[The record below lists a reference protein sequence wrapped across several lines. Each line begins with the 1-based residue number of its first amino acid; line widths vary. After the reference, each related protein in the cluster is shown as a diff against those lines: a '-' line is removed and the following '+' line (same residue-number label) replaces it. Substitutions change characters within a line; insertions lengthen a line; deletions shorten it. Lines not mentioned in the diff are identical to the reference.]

1 MKKITAIFISCV
13 CILALVA
20 CGNPKKE
27 DILNLGVNA
36 VITKIDT
43 INKTITVKDC
53 DDKGILGKECNIDC
67 SKVPMIYCEYDT
79 GELKTISFEDL
90 QVNDEII
97 FGIRSSEIEK
107 IKSSGDDKIKVEQ
120 IQLGTQRLNNN

>member
-1 MKKITAIFISCV
+1 
-13 CILALVA
+13 
-20 CGNPKKE
+20 
-27 DILNLGVNA
+27 
-36 VITKIDT
+36 
-43 INKTITVKDC
+43 
-53 DDKGILGKECNIDC
+53 
-67 SKVPMIYCEYDT
+67 MIYCEYDT

-120 IQLGTQRLNNN
+120 IQLSTQRLNNN